1 MTLLVL
7 LPGMDGTGTLFAP
20 FQRACGQVFTTL
32 VITYPADPA
41 LGYRE
46 LEQYVITRLPKDE
59 AYFIVAESFSGPIG
73 IALAAARPPGLLGLV
88 LCCTFARNP
97 RPVLSL
103 LAPLLPLLPLRL
115 ATGKIVFLASRW
127 LFGRYGSK
135 ELDASLRVALRGVP
149 AAVLRARLRA
159 VARVDYSR
167 LLTQMMLPILSLRA
181 GEDRIVPASAGAAI
195 ARSNPRVKVVALPGP
210 HMLLQAL
217 PDAAVDALVA
227 FVQPR

>member
-20 FQRACGQVFTTL
+20 FQRACGHTFKTL

-46 LEQYVITRLPKDE
+46 LEQYVIARLPKDE

-73 IALAAARPPGLLGLV
+73 VALAAARPPGLLGLV
-88 LCCTFARNP
+88 LCCTFACNP

-103 LAPLLPLLPLRL
+103 FAPLLPLLPLGL
-115 ATGKIVFLASRW
+115 AAGKMGFLASRW
-127 LFGRYGSK
+127 LFGRHGSK
-135 ELDASLRVALRGVP
+135 ELDASLRLALRGVP

-159 VARVDYSR
+159 VVRVDYSR
-167 LLTQMMLPILSLRA
+167 LLSQVMLPILSLRA
-181 GEDRIVPASAGAAI
+181 GEDRIVPASTGAAI
-195 ARSNPRVKVVALPGP
+195 ARSNPLVKVVALPGP

-227 FVQPR
+227 FAQPR